1 MCPLT
6 KTVQE
11 IEERVDNPPGHIAA
25 EHFDQHSAALP
36 LLAARALNVHVSVRT
51 MMSPNKNSEILSTGS
66 KTRLVSLVKFAGIS
80 MVRSLF
86 PERDNGFKCGASR
99 YF

>member
-1 MCPLT
+1 MIPQARLQPST
-6 KTVQE
+6 SINIVRT
-11 IEERVDNPPGHIAA
+11 
-25 EHFDQHSAALP
+25 LP

>member
-1 MCPLT
+1 M
-6 KTVQE
+6 
-11 IEERVDNPPGHIAA
+11 
-25 EHFDQHSAALP
+25 P

-80 MVRSLF
+80 MVV
-86 PERDNGFKCGASR
+86 R
-99 YF
+99 YSQKKITVSNAALAVTFET